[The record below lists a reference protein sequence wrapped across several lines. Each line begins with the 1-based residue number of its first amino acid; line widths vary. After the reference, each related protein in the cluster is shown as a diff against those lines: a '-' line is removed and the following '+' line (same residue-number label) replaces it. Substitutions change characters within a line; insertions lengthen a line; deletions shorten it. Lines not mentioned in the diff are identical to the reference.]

1 MKKLLLHIILMS
13 YAVVVFKPVLP
24 FINDFIGHVFFLSK
38 HMATVH
44 VENGKYHVHY
54 ETAKDAKEEK
64 SDKNAA
70 ASKKDNSANDQIV
83 IIPKLLTPYA
93 AIIIGKKYFAVSS
106 STTLSGI
113 SNLNYPPPRI

>member
-13 YAVVVFKPVLP
+13 YTVVVFKPVLP
-24 FINDFIGHVFFLSK
+24 YVSDFISHAFFFTK

-64 SDKNAA
+64 SDKNTATP
-70 ASKKDNSANDQIV
+70 KKDDSTNDQIV
-83 IIPKLLTPYA
+83 IVPRLSIPDA
-93 AIIIGKKYFAVSS
+93 AMIDKKYFTVSTS
-106 STTLSGI
+106 ATLNGI
-113 SNLNYPPPRI
+113 LNLNYPPPRI

>member
-64 SDKNAA
+64 SDKNTAPL
-70 ASKKDNSANDQIV
+70 KKYDSPNDQIV
-83 IIPKLLTPYA
+83 TVPNLAAVYA
-93 AIIIGKKYFAVSS
+93 ALIENKYFDAGSS
-106 STTLSGI
+106 ATLSGK
-113 SNLNYPPPRI
+113 SGLNYPPPRV

>member
-64 SDKNAA
+64 SDKN
-70 ASKKDNSANDQIV
+70 DSANDQIV

>member
-24 FINDFIGHVFFLSK
+24 FINDFIGHVFFFTK

-64 SDKNAA
+64 SAKNTATP
-70 ASKKDNSANDQIV
+70 KKDNSSNDQIV
-83 IIPKLLTPYA
+83 IVPKLLTHYA
-93 AIIIGKKYFAVSS
+93 VIIDKKYFTASS
-106 STTLSGI
+106 SATLTGI
-113 SNLNYPPPRI
+113 SNLNYPPPRV

>member
-1 MKKLLLHIILMS
+1 MKKLLLHIILVS
-13 YAVVVFKPVLP
+13 YTVVVFKPVLP
-24 FINDFIGHVFFLSK
+24 YVSDFIGHAFFFTK

-64 SDKNAA
+64 SDKNTA
-70 ASKKDNSANDQIV
+70 ASKKDNAANDQIV
-83 IIPKLLTPYA
+83 IIPKQLTPCA

>member
-13 YAVVVFKPVLP
+13 YTVVVFKPVLP
-24 FINDFIGHVFFLSK
+24 YITDFIGHAFFFTK

-64 SDKNAA
+64 SDKNTATP
-70 ASKKDNSANDQIV
+70 KKDDSSHDQIV
-83 IIPKLLTPYA
+83 IVPRLPIPGA
-93 AIIIGKKYFAVSS
+93 AMIDKKYFTVSS
-106 STTLSGI
+106 SATLSGI
-113 SNLNYPPPRI
+113 SNLTYPPPRI